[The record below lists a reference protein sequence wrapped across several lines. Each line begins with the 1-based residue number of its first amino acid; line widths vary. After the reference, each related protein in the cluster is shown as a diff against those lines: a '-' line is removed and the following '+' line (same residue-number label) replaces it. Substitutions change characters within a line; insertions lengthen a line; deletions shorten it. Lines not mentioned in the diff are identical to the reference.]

1 MDYDIQLMLLH
12 MSIRKFFHML
22 SFSNHRSKD
31 FIIMLC
37 PQYIRFFL
45 LAAVQRQPFR
55 KIGNTA
61 DLFTPDQI
69 QSDKTAQRQCL
80 IALQLIASGL

>member
-1 MDYDIQLMLLH
+1 
-12 MSIRKFFHML
+12 
-22 SFSNHRSKD
+22 
-31 FIIMLC
+31 MLC

-80 IALQLIASGL
+80 IALQLLASGL